1 MAITKRGNTW
11 QYTLNLGV
19 IDGKRK
25 RISKG
30 GFKTKKE
37 CEIALA
43 ELKNK
48 YNKTKQIK
56 KVSDINFADFI
67 RLYFNEY
74 VVNNCKPKTQ
84 QTYSDYIKVQIL
96 PYFENYKLKD
106 IDSSTIYNFI
116 ISLSKKYAKSTC
128 DNIRGFL
135 NSAFKFAIFP
145 KEFIFENPMQN
156 INFKNISYPIIK
168 DKVILTRENMTDI
181 LNYLEKYPHY
191 KFVIEIMY
199 YTGMRISE
207 VCGLEW
213 EHIDFENRMIY
224 VRQQLQRI
232 TGKGYQMITP
242 KSKSS
247 IRDISMNNALYD
259 ILLKKKKEY
268 DLSTATHNHVCTA
281 KDINK
286 IFVKDYIGR
295 VSKMINRDVCPF
307 HSHAI
312 RHLHATM
319 LIENGASIKDVSARL
334 GHSSTDISY
343 NIYVELSKKQKD
355 KTVEI
360 LNEIF

>member
-11 QYTLNLGV
+11 QYTLNIGV

-37 CEIALA
+37 CETALA
-43 ELKNK
+43 ELKDK
-48 YNKTKQIK
+48 YNKTNQIK
-56 KVSDINFADFI
+56 KVSDINFTDYI
-67 RLYFNEY
+67 NIYFNEY
-74 VVNNCKPKTQ
+74 VRENCKPKTQ
-84 QTYSDYIKVQIL
+84 ENYRYYIKNQLI
-96 PYFENYKLKD
+96 PYLGNYKLKD
-106 IDSSTIYNFI
+106 LDSSTIYNFI

-156 INFKNISYPIIK
+156 INFKNISYPIK
-168 DKVILTRENMTDI
+168 KEKVVLTQENMTDI

-191 KFVIEIMY
+191 KLVVEIMY

-213 EHIDFENRMIY
+213 ENIDFDNRIIH
-224 VRQQLQRI
+224 VKQQLQRI

-242 KSKSS
+242 KSNSS
-247 IRDISMNNALYD
+247 IRDISINNALYNV
-259 ILLKKKKEY
+259 LLKKKKEY
-268 DLSTATHNHVCTA
+268 DSSTATHNHVCTA

-295 VSKMINRDVCPF
+295 VTKMINRDVCPF

-319 LIENGASIKDVSARL
+319 LIEAGCDIKDVSARL
-334 GHSSTDISY
+334 GHSSTDITY

-355 KTVEI
+355 RTVEI
-360 LNEIF
+360 LNKIF